1 MNQEFVKN
9 VTEQSRRLYKP
20 FNLAQLLTI
29 RSLEKLTEYQLAT
42 VRNYA
47 ELGLKQMKANAEM
60 SETGSLSD
68 FGKRQSEW
76 VNSLSKQ
83 VLDDAKRL
91 AEISNDIN
99 KDMEVLMKDF
109 METATDVASEAV
121 NAAAAAEEE
130 KPKAA
135 AMPRKA

>member
-9 VTEQSRRLYKP
+9 LTEQSRRMYKP

-42 VRNYA
+42 VKNYA
-47 ELGLKQMKANAEM
+47 ELGMKQMKANAEI
-60 SETGSLSD
+60 SETGSLPD
-68 FGKRQSEW
+68 FGKHQSEW

-83 VLDDAKRL
+83 VLDDARRL
-91 AEISNDIN
+91 AEITNEIN
-99 KDMEVLMKDF
+99 KDMEVLMKDI
-109 METATDVASEAV
+109 MDSATEAATEAASATMATDG
-121 NAAAAAEEE
+121 E

-135 AMPRKA
+135 APRKA

>member
-1 MNQEFVKN
+1 MNQEFLKN
-9 VTEQSRRLYKP
+9 VTEQSRKMYKP

-42 VRNYA
+42 VKNYA

-60 SETGSLSD
+60 SESGDASD
-68 FGKRQSEW
+68 FGNRQAEW
-76 VNSLSKQ
+76 VNNLSKQ

-91 AEISNDIN
+91 ADISNEI
-99 KDMEVLMKDF
+99 KSDMEVLMQDI
-109 METATDVASEAV
+109 MST
-121 NAAAAAEEE
+121 AAEVTASAGED

-135 AMPRKA
+135 PAAKKA